1 MARKSKMEKSI
12 KIDWIIILVSSV
24 LLFVFYK
31 TELLGTFW
39 IVVLGIIVL
48 VILAG
53 RQGSRDERKKNLT
66 MKRLGYTLGT
76 EVNVGKYFAGH
87 PMISDSQGITVIFMK
102 NENFEIWCYPYNN
115 IYKMP
120 EKKGEISIDLIKDIV
135 IEDKSLIERRVTILR
150 LLMVGIFAFGW
161 KKKKKDEIAYLVI
174 EWLDNK
180 FSHESIF
187 EFEGKDAFQKANVA
201 RNELVKKIN

>member
-1 MARKSKMEKSI
+1 MVRKRKMEKSI

-48 VILAG
+48 FILLG

-87 PMISDSQGITVIFMK
+87 PSINDSQGITVIFMK
-102 NENFEIWCYPYNN
+102 NGSFEIWCYPSNN
-115 IYKMP
+115 ISIVP
-120 EKKGEISIDLIKDIV
+120 VKKGEISIDLIKNIV

-161 KKKKKDEIAYLVI
+161 KKKRKDEIAYLVI
-174 EWLDNK
+174 EWTDNR
-180 FSHESIF
+180 FSHETIF
-187 EFEGKDAFQKANVA
+187 EFEGKEAFQKANVA
-201 RNELVKKIN
+201 RNELIKKIN